1 MAAGLTPLVNESFLV
16 LFAATASVLPK
27 TTFIEELESFT
38 IVKVLLVI
46 DVLFKTFTLEDKY
59 TQSLSSASSKSK
71 EELSE
76 DAAAAEVT
84 VPLDDI
90 LA

>member
-1 MAAGLTPLVNESFLV
+1 MAGLPPSVNKSFLV

-38 IVKVLLVI
+38 IVKVLFAI
-46 DVLFKTFTLEDKY
+46 GVLFEIFTLEDKY
-59 TQSLSSASSKSK
+59 TQSPSSASSKSK
-71 EELSE
+71 EELGK

-84 VPLDDI
+84 APLDDI